1 MNILDWIIV
10 GVLLFYVISGIRAG
24 FILKVGSLLGLI
36 LGIIIAGRNYQIVS
50 NWFGGSF
57 VGYRGIYSYHDAG
70 LGDCGF
76 IAMIVNKIYNF
87 AAIIPDLNLSTESG
101 ARLLDCSRDAFF
113 SGLFLSSLWNLESRS
128 VRHSR
133 ALSESKLHTPIVSIG
148 KWFGGLLPDAVRPSN
163 MDFNRILNS
172 AATDE
177 IQNEIQKQVQ
187 DLQ

>member
-50 NWFGGSF
+50 NWFGGSL

-87 AAIIPDLNLSTESG
+87 AAIIPGFKLVNRIGG
-101 ARLLDCSRDAFF
+101 A
-113 SGLFLSSLWNLESRS
+113 
-128 VRHSR
+128 
-133 ALSESKLHTPIVSIG
+133 IV
-148 KWFGGLLPDAVRPSN
+148 GLLEGCI
-163 MDFNRILNS
+163 FLGIILVLLVEFGIPIS
-172 AATDE
+172 PPFKSSIRVKTTHTHC
-177 IQNEIQKQVQ
+177 QYR
-187 DLQ
+187 